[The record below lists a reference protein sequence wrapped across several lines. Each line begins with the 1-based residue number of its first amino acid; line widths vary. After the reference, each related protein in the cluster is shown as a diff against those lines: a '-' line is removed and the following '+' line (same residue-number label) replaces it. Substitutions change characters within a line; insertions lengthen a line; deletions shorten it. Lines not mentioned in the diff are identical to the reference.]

1 MACSVCRQM
10 GHKKPNCP
18 VVKEE
23 QKEQQQQLITIL
35 QTIPLILSN
44 PLIIAAVWVTLSQAT
59 KSDGSVRFPAINKLN
74 TPIALAEFVPT
85 LDLNLPSGVTLGAM
99 IDKSD
104 DTIKAYELAKD
115 LLWNI
120 PDFPDAPT
128 VEDLTG
134 LFDPITEPA
143 GEQLRKF
150 FGFDK
155 E

>member
-1 MACSVCRQM
+1 MACSVCREM

-23 QKEQQQQLITIL
+23 QKQQQQQLITFL

-44 PLIIAAVWVTLSQAT
+44 PLIIAGVWLQLS
-59 KSDGSVRFPAINKLN
+59 KMFPAINKLN

-128 VEDLTG
+128 FEDIEKV
-134 LFDPITEPA
+134 FDPITKPA
-143 GEQLRKF
+143 GETLSDAEKAFRKL

>member
-44 PLIIAAVWVTLSQAT
+44 PLIIAGVWLQLG
-59 KSDGSVRFPAINKLN
+59 KMFPAVNRLN

-85 LDLNLPSGVTLGAM
+85 LDLNLPAGVTLGAM

-115 LLWNI
+115 LLWDI
-120 PDFPDAPT
+120 PDFPDVPT
-128 VEDLTG
+128 GEDIEEI
-134 LFDPITEPA
+134 FDPITEPA
-143 GEQLRKF
+143 EKVLSDTEKAFKKF
-150 FGFDK
+150 FGLDK
-155 E
+155 

>member
-1 MACSVCRQM
+1 MACSVCRRM

-44 PLIIAAVWVTLSQAT
+44 PLIIAGVWLQLS
-59 KSDGSVRFPAINKLN
+59 KMFPAINKLN

-128 VEDLTG
+128 FEDIEE

-143 GEQLRKF
+143 GEQYKEIRKF

>member
-23 QKEQQQQLITIL
+23 QKQQQQQLITFL

-44 PLIIAAVWVTLSQAT
+44 PLIIAGVWLQLS
-59 KSDGSVRFPAINKLN
+59 KMFPAINRLN
-74 TPIALAEFVPT
+74 TPIALAEFIPT
-85 LDLNLPSGVTLGAM
+85 LDLNLPAGVTLGAM

-104 DTIKAYELAKD
+104 DTIKGYQMAKD
-115 LLWNI
+115 LIWNI

-128 VEDLTG
+128 AEELTE
-134 LFDPITEPA
+134 LFDPVTEPL
-143 GEQLRKF
+143 GEQFQEFRKL
-150 FGFDK
+150 FGFK
-155 E
+155 EDD

>member
-1 MACSVCRQM
+1 MACSVCREM

-44 PLIIAAVWVTLSQAT
+44 PLIIAGVWLLLS
-59 KSDGSVRFPAINKLN
+59 KRIPAINSLN
-74 TPIALAEFVPT
+74 TVIATSELVPA

-99 IDKSD
+99 IDKSQ
-104 DTIKAYELAKD
+104 DTIAGYELAKD

-120 PDFPDAPT
+120 DFPSPPT
-128 VEDLTG
+128 AEDFEE
-134 LFDPITEPA
+134 LFDPVTEPL
-143 GEQLRKF
+143 GKQFEEFETWLEGLTKK
-150 FGFDK
+150 D

>member
-1 MACSVCRQM
+1 MACSVCREM

-23 QKEQQQQLITIL
+23 RKEQQQQLITIL

-44 PLIIAAVWVTLSQAT
+44 PLIIAGVWLQLS
-59 KSDGSVRFPAINKLN
+59 KMFPAVNKLN

-85 LDLNLPSGVTLGAM
+85 LDLNLPAGVTLGAM

-143 GEQLRKF
+143 GETLSDAEKAF
-150 FGFDK
+150 KKLFGLDK
-155 E
+155 DD

>member
-23 QKEQQQQLITIL
+23 QKQQQQQLITFL

-44 PLIIAAVWVTLSQAT
+44 PLIIAGVWLQLS
-59 KSDGSVRFPAINKLN
+59 KMFPAINKLN

-128 VEDLTG
+128 FEDIEE

-143 GEQLRKF
+143 GEQYKEIRKF

>member
-1 MACSVCRQM
+1 MACSVCREM

-44 PLIIAAVWVTLSQAT
+44 PLIIAGVWLLLSKRIPAVN
-59 KSDGSVRFPAINKLN
+59 RLN

-85 LDLNLPSGVTLGAM
+85 LDLNLPAGVTLGAM

-104 DTIKAYELAKD
+104 DTIKAYEMAKD

-120 PDFPDAPT
+120 DFPSPPT
-128 VEDLTG
+128 AEDIEQ
-134 LFDPITEPA
+134 LFDPVTEPL
-143 GEQLRKF
+143 GKQFEEFETWIEGLTKK
-150 FGFDK
+150 D

>member
-1 MACSVCRQM
+1 
-10 GHKKPNCP
+10 
-18 VVKEE
+18 
-23 QKEQQQQLITIL
+23 KEQQQQLITIL

-44 PLIIAAVWVTLSQAT
+44 PLIIAGVWLQLS
-59 KSDGSVRFPAINKLN
+59 KMFPAINKLN

-128 VEDLTG
+128 FEDIEE

-143 GEQLRKF
+143 GEQYKEIRKF

>member
-1 MACSVCRQM
+1 M

-23 QKEQQQQLITIL
+23 QKQQQQQLITIL

-44 PLIIAAVWVTLSQAT
+44 PLIIAGVWVTLSQAK

-104 DTIKAYELAKD
+104 DTILAYELAKD

-120 PDFPDAPT
+120 DFPSPPT
-128 VEDLTG
+128 FEDVEQA
-134 LFDPITEPA
+134 FDPITKPA
-143 GEQLRKF
+143 GEQFKEFRKF
-150 FGFDK
+150 LGLDK
-155 E
+155 EDD